1 MPLAPMTGRRG
12 ERYGDQWSASR
23 QNDTL
28 DRGTPS
34 STSRRDRRG
43 ALCRFLCGLASGMI
57 PSFARLKQRRTF
69 SVAAVFAVLL
79 GSLAPGAFGG
89 VVVWAFCEFN
99 DELRYGPCE

>member
-1 MPLAPMTGRRG
+1 
-12 ERYGDQWSASR
+12 
-23 QNDTL
+23 
-28 DRGTPS
+28 
-34 STSRRDRRG
+34 
-43 ALCRFLCGLASGMI
+43 MI